1 MKNQRI
7 FPAIILIGFGGYF
20 FLQQT
25 GITIFPQ
32 FFSWPTLLI
41 IVGVAFLGQGYSA
54 KEHDAILPGVILTG
68 FGLHFHLA
76 GHASFWPENTSGMLI
91 LLISIGFFLRFLKTN
106 TGMFQAILFF
116 LLAILF
122 LFNDKITGYFG
133 LVQSSISFI
142 WKFWPA
148 LIIVIGVY
156 FLLKK
161 KK

>member
-1 MKNQRI
+1 
-7 FPAIILIGFGGYF
+7 
-20 FLQQT
+20 LQQT

-32 FFSWPTLLI
+32 FFSWPTLFI
-41 IVGVAFLGQGYSA
+41 IVGAAFLGQGYSA
-54 KEHDAILPGVILTG
+54 REYEAILPGVILTG

-76 GHASFWPENTSGMLI
+76 GHASFWPADTSGMLI
-91 LLISIGFFLRFLKTN
+91 LILSIGIFLRFLKTK
-106 TGMFQAILFF
+106 TGLFQAIVFF
-116 LLAILF
+116 LLAFLL
-122 LFNDKITGYFG
+122 LFNAKITGYFG
-133 LVQSSISFI
+133 VLQSGISFI

>member
-7 FPAIILIGFGGYF
+7 FPGIILIGFGGYF

-32 FFSWPTLLI
+32 FLSWPTLLM
-41 IVGVAFLGQGYSA
+41 IVGIAFLGQGYSA
-54 KEHDAILPGVILTG
+54 KEYEAILPGVILTG

-76 GHASFWPENTSGMLI
+76 GHASFWPNNTSGMLI
-91 LLISIGFFLRFLKTN
+91 LLISIGLFLRFLKTN
-106 TGMFQAILFF
+106 SGLFQAVVF
-116 LLAILF
+116 LLFSILL
-122 LFNDKITGYFG
+122 LFNDKIMGYFG
-133 LVQSSISFI
+133 VLQSSISFI

-148 LIIVIGVY
+148 LIIVVGVY